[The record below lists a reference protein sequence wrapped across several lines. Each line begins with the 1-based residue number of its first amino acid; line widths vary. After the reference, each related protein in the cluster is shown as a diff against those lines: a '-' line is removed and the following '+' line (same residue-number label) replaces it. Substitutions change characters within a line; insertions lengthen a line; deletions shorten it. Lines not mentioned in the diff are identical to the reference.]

1 MMTMIMR
8 TVVVGGCRGVAAKKG
23 GSGGCGGMVVMMMVY
38 GGCGWY
44 DNDDDGAAG
53 GKGTKWRVEARD
65 YGDRIDRVTSNLF
78 ELGRKSSPEN
88 FSGGCG
94 GVAGGGVA

>member
-1 MMTMIMR
+1 MMAVAR
-8 TVVVGGCRGVAAKKG
+8 RGCRRT
-23 GSGGCGGMVVMMMVY
+23 
-38 GGCGWY
+38 
-44 DNDDDGAAG
+44 AAG

-65 YGDRIDRVTSNLF
+65 YEDRIDRVTSNLF

-94 GVAGGGVA
+94 GGRRWLDMGGEGER